1 MAVVLELGGEDLH
14 LHLQDAEISGA
25 VCTLQLEVM
34 DLLGEFA
41 VAAGRRRIRQAHDVV
56 QSDAQR
62 GAEGGSLGHGDILK
76 TGLHLADGGIG
87 DAGALGQ
94 LLVGEAAA
102 GPGGADRS
110 SSADMM
116 GLLGEKFSFWG

>member
-1 MAVVLELGGEDLH
+1 MTVVVELGGEDIH

-25 VCTLQLEVM
+25 VCALQLQVV

-41 VAAGRRRIRQAHDVV
+41 VAAGWWGIGKAHDVV

-62 GAEGGSLGHGDILK
+62 GTEGGGLGNGDVLEA
-76 TGLHLADGGIG
+76 GLYLADGGIG

-102 GPGGADRS
+102 GSGGADGVGVGGDLR
-110 SSADMM
+110 
-116 GLLGEKFSFWG
+116 G